1 MKLKRKHKVGL
12 GIIISL
18 ALLLLLGSFV
28 ISKVL
33 SKKVTDLLEKQNI
46 EHFYFSINR
55 TKFSLFDRSVVF
67 TGIELRP
74 EDSALTMLK
83 NKNLKRNSLYNITIS
98 RLKFR
103 GLQLTP
109 LLFSKEIKVNKL
121 IIDDPMI
128 QVYSN
133 NSESNKKLDESS
145 FELDSIELK
154 QIQGLQID
162 LIKFS
167 NLKVQLIDIQSDKVS
182 FANKP
187 LDFEVSGFKL
197 EEVSPDYFKIK
208 PVNELLEISR
218 IHVDFPNT
226 KYTFSAGSLKYHFG
240 EDHLQINGLKFKPM
254 VNKLTL
260 ANSYT
265 FNDEIYDL
273 SIKEVKVFN
282 VNALKLIQNEGVFI
296 DSIQIYNADIEIYK
310 DKRKPF
316 DLKKRPQLPHQF
328 LKNMKR
334 PFLIEKISIF
344 ESKLGYEEKLNHGF
358 LMRVTLD
365 DLKSNLFNITSIQ
378 SLRKVPLKID
388 LSAKLM
394 NKARLNIDMILPLKD
409 GNNTFFFSGYMGP
422 SKLSYYDSALIPA
435 LGLKVLDGNIESL
448 YFQASANNYSS
459 KGTLKMTYKDLEAK
473 VYKAD
478 HSEKNKFLSW
488 SVNNLLFKSNPGK
501 NGEFR
506 EATMKFERVIYKGF
520 GNYLWKTI
528 QNGIVNTIAP
538 FGMTIEKEEAKK
550 KRKLKRQEKRQR
562 KKQGS

>member
-18 ALLLLLGSFV
+18 ALILLLGSII
-28 ISKVL
+28 ISRVL

-46 EHFYFSINR
+46 ENFYFSISR

-67 TGIELRP
+67 TDIELKP
-74 EDSALTMLK
+74 TDSALEMLK
-83 NKNLKRNSLYNITIS
+83 NRSLERNNLSKISIS

-109 LLFSKEIKVNKL
+109 LLLSKEIRVNKL

-128 QVYSN
+128 QLYSS
-133 NSESNKKLDESS
+133 NSESKKPLDKKS

-154 QIQGLQID
+154 QIEGLQID

-167 NLKVQLIDIQSDKVS
+167 NLKIKLIDIQTDKVS

-197 EEVSPDYFKIK
+197 KEVSPDYFKVSPI
-208 PVNELLEISR
+208 NEQLEISR
-218 IHVDFPNT
+218 IHVDFPNS
-226 KYTFSAGSLKYHFG
+226 KYAFSAGSLRYHFG
-240 EDHLQINGLKFKPM
+240 EDQLQIKGLKFKPM

-260 ANSYT
+260 ANSYIY
-265 FNDEIYDL
+265 NDEIYDL
-273 SIKEVKVFN
+273 SIDEVKVFN
-282 VNALKLIQNEGVFI
+282 LNTVSLLENEGVFI
-296 DSIQIYNADIEIYK
+296 DSIQVFNADLEIYK

-328 LKNMKR
+328 LKTRKQ
-334 PFLIEKISIF
+334 PFLIQKIAVF
-344 ESKLGYEEKLNHGF
+344 QSKLGYEEKLDHGF

-365 DLKSNLFNITSIQ
+365 DLKSNLFNITSIK
-378 SLRKVPLKID
+378 SLREVPLKID
-388 LSAKLM
+388 LTGKLM

-422 SKLSYYDSALIPA
+422 SKLNYYDSALIPA
-435 LGLKVLDGNIESL
+435 LGLKVLNGSVESL
-448 YFQASANNYSS
+448 QFQASANNYNS
-459 KGTLKMTYKDLEAK
+459 KGTFKMKYKDLEAK

-488 SVNNLLFKSNPGK
+488 SVNNLLHKSNPGK
-501 NGEFR
+501 NGELR

-520 GNYLWKTI
+520 GNYLWKTL

-550 KRKLKRQEKRQR
+550 RRKLKRKEKRE
-562 KKQGS
+562 KKKR

>member
-1 MKLKRKHKVGL
+1 M

-18 ALLLLLGSFV
+18 ALVLLLGSV
-28 ISKVL
+28 IISRVL
-33 SKKVTDLLEKQNI
+33 SEKVTDLLEKQNI
-46 EHFYFSINR
+46 EYYYFSIKR

-67 TGIELRP
+67 SDIELKP
-74 EDSALTMLK
+74 KDSVFEMLK
-83 NKNLKRNSLYNITIS
+83 NKSLERNSLTKISIS

-128 QVYSN
+128 KFYST
-133 NSESNKKLDESS
+133 NSESRKKLDESS

-154 QIQGLQID
+154 QIEGLQID
-162 LIKFS
+162 MIKFS
-167 NLKVQLIDIQSDKVS
+167 NLKVQLVDIQQDKIS

-187 LDFEVSGFKL
+187 LNFEVSGFKL
-197 EEVSPDYFKIK
+197 NEVSPNYFKVK
-208 PVNELLEISR
+208 PINELLEISR
-218 IHVDFPNT
+218 IHVDFPNS
-226 KYTFSAGSLKYHFG
+226 KYAFSAGSIKYHFG
-240 EDHLQINGLKFKPM
+240 DDHLQIKDLKFKPM

-260 ANSYT
+260 ANSYIY
-265 FNDEIYDL
+265 NDEIYDL
-273 SIKEVKVFN
+273 NIKEVKVFN
-282 VNALKLIQNEGVFI
+282 VNTVKLIQNEGVFI
-296 DSIQIYNADIEIYK
+296 DSIQVYNADLEIYK

-316 DLKKRPQLPHQF
+316 DLKKRPQLPHQH
-328 LKNMKR
+328 LKTLKQ
-334 PFLIEKISIF
+334 PFLIHKMAIF
-344 ESKLGYEEKLNHGF
+344 DSKLGYEEKLNHGF

-365 DLKSNLFNITSIQ
+365 EVRSNLFNITSIK

-394 NKARLNIDMILPLKD
+394 NKARLNVDMILPLKD

-422 SKLSYYDSALIPA
+422 SSLSYYDSALIPA
-435 LGLKVLDGNIESL
+435 LGLQVLNGSVESL
-448 YFQASANNYSS
+448 YFQASANNYNS

-488 SVNNLLFKSNPGK
+488 SVNNLLYKSNPGN

-550 KRKLKRQEKRQR
+550 KRKLKRKEKRER
-562 KKQGS
+562 KKR